1 MKSGQNLIKNILI
14 RLMNPYLLDK
24 DVSGV
29 RVAVDVA
36 ELEDHVRV
44 HLSNALRHKL
54 GIDALSEHCVDVV
67 NVNPWFEYVLYCIHL
82 QGGASGRPSGNTV

>member
-1 MKSGQNLIKNILI
+1 
-14 RLMNPYLLDK
+14 MNPYLLDK

-36 ELEDHVRV
+36 ELEYHVRV
-44 HLSNALRHKL
+44 HLSDTFGHKL

-67 NVNPWFEYVLYCIHL
+67 NVNACF
-82 QGGASGRPSGNTV
+82 